1 MTTEHFEFII
11 NRMKEKFQK
20 IVDSRFG
27 VGCDRFCNSVWY
39 IAAIGAVCILCH
51 SFDIPIVGAAL
62 LSLLLLPALLFCK
75 NSFVLMPFVMMCS
88 FVISEDTMPQAGYY
102 NTPLRMT
109 LLCIMLGILVI
120 AFAFNIIYFNK
131 WKYIFKRAYM
141 TVSLVILTFGLLMGG
156 VGSPSFS
163 GTGFGTAL
171 AIALTMFLPYT
182 MLVNCGEYRGRKTV
196 EYFACAMIAV
206 AIVIFAA
213 VIKQYI
219 KYDLNMS
226 YHPKNLIV
234 FGYAISN
241 TGAAFVVIAL
251 PITFYLVYI
260 YKHGYLFIIAVALE
274 IMTIVLTFSR
284 AAILVAVFGSLIV
297 ATVMLFTKK
306 NGALW
311 YRIAYG
317 VAMAVVLTIVIVY
330 WEYIYVKIQ
339 AVFAGE
345 VTDSGRSDLWSF
357 GFDAWKRYPI
367 LGVGIWYL
375 PPLNNWYY
383 SFHCTPLTYLYCT
396 GVFGL
401 ACYIYHRYKT
411 VRAVFKARLTTERI
425 FVALCVLAMIMNA
438 LLDIAMTSPPHL
450 LYYGILI
457 GMIECDVNF
466 VKAKDGNAKIGSDG
480 KFGENVIEKHE
491 SADNNTEEI
500 NNELRS

>member
-1 MTTEHFEFII
+1 
-11 NRMKEKFQK
+11 MKERFRK
-20 IVDSRFG
+20 IVDGRFG
-27 VGCDRFCNSVWY
+27 VACDKFCNSVWY

-62 LSLLLLPALLFCK
+62 LTLLLLPALLFCK

-88 FVISEDTMPQAGYY
+88 FVITEDTMPQAGYY
-102 NTPLRMT
+102 NTPVRMT
-109 LLCIMLGILVI
+109 LLCVMLGILVI
-120 AFAFNIIYFNK
+120 AFAFNIVYFDK
-131 WKYIFKRAYM
+131 WRYIFKRAYL
-141 TVSLVILTFGLLMGG
+141 TVSLVVLTFGLLMGG

-171 AIALTMFLPYT
+171 AIAITMFLPYT

-196 EYFACAMIAV
+196 EYFAYAMIAV
-206 AIVIFAA
+206 AVVIFAA

-260 YKHGYLFIIAVALE
+260 YKHGYLFLLAVALE
-274 IMTIVLTFSR
+274 IMTIILTFSR
-284 AAILVAVFGSLIV
+284 ASILVAVFGSLIV

-306 NGALW
+306 SGKLW
-311 YRIAYG
+311 YRIAY
-317 VAMAVVLTIVIVY
+317 VVVMAVVITLVIVY
-330 WEYIYVKIQ
+330 WKYINVKIQ
-339 AVFAGE
+339 SILAGE
-345 VTDSGRSDLWSF
+345 VTDSGRSDLWSL
-357 GFDAWKRYPI
+357 GFQAWKHYPVF
-367 LGVGIWYL
+367 GVGLWYL
-375 PPLNNWYY
+375 PPTVGVWYF
-383 SFHCTPLTYLYCT
+383 SFHCTPLTYLYCM
-396 GVFGL
+396 GVVGL
-401 ACYIYHRYKT
+401 ASYIYHRYKT
-411 VRAVFKARLTTERI
+411 IRLVFKAKLTNERI

-457 GMIECDVNF
+457 AMIECDVNI
-466 VKAKDGNAKIGSDG
+466 VKSKSKTVISECDNSNNNIVTCDENIKDGTEDI
-480 KFGENVIEKHE
+480 KHE
-491 SADNNTEEI
+491 
-500 NNELRS
+500 L